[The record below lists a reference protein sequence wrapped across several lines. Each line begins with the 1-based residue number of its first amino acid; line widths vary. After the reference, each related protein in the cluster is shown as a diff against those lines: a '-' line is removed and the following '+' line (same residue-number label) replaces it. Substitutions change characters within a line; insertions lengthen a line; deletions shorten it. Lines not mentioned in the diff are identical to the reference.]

1 MRVEV
6 RWDNRIRSTGDLTIE
21 HLREANRAMGFYIQ
35 VPEHFGKAEQIEA
48 LYDGMIIPKPN
59 SFDLIPLNMALIV
72 VVRNQQFEAAGFA
85 YDEEEFVAFTD
96 PGDLRPKKFV
106 LINRVMAS
114 ELSGYSRN
122 AKKD

>member
-1 MRVEV
+1 
-6 RWDNRIRSTGDLTIE
+6 
-21 HLREANRAMGFYIQ
+21 MGYYIQ

-72 VVRNQQFEAAGFA
+72 VVRNENFEAAGFA
-85 YDEEEFVAFTD
+85 YDEEEFAAFTY

-106 LINRVMAS
+106 LMNRVMAN
-114 ELSGYSRN
+114 ELSGY
-122 AKKD
+122 KKTMEERK

>member
-1 MRVEV
+1 V

-21 HLREANRAMGFYIQ
+21 HLREASRAMGFYIQ

-85 YDEEEFVAFTD
+85 YDEKEFVAFTD
-96 PGDLRPKKFV
+96 PEDLRPKKFV
-106 LINRVMAS
+106 LMNRVMAN
-114 ELSGYSRN
+114 ELSGY
-122 AKKD
+122 KKTMEGRK